1 MLANSIPG
9 SANTSRSPSP
19 LRQLPAIGHETN
31 WNAYVTTP
39 PAEAEFVGS
48 TPGPQSTEKGIRN
61 SSFLPDYFT
70 RFFNE
75 KRELGRGG
83 RGVVLLV
90 EHVLDGVS
98 LGEFACKRIPV
109 GNDHVWLEKV
119 LVEVQLLQ
127 SLNHQNL
134 VSYRHVWLE
143 DTQPTNFG
151 PPVPCIF
158 ILQQY
163 CNAGDL
169 HDYLMSSVQTATKRE
184 ELKERMRRRSRGH
197 AEPPTDLNGPRRMQ
211 FDEIFSFFRD
221 IASGLHHL
229 HANGYIHRDL
239 KPSNCLL
246 HRTGAKLTVL
256 VSDFGEVQAATARR
270 DSTGATGTISYCAP
284 EVLQRETPG
293 GSFGNFSTKSDIFS
307 LGMIVYFMCFGRLP
321 YVSADAMND
330 ENEDIDQLRVEVLA
344 WRGFDDATRTRNDL
358 PERLYKFLRRLL
370 SPNPLERPSTEQILQ
385 AIKGGGD
392 IDTLSGHVPDLRDLS
407 SRVSAVD
414 SPTPNS
420 SAHARKPSTGPS
432 RPSLPQLGRRISK
445 DLTTSRSIPK
455 QQHSHAGPTEPGSS
469 VVLHTRK
476 VDLDAMA
483 SGAAGP
489 VSPAPRLILPPP
501 LSWRTKCTDAVQHPM
516 TMLGLR
522 GVVFLSKLF
531 LLQYPCAPYA
541 ANPWLFYTL
550 CLIALGDVL
559 GKPSWV
565 GSLTLLGLHIL
576 VVTSALY
583 WGKLCKRT
591 ILAWEDF

>member
-1 MLANSIPG
+1 MLANSTSG

-19 LRQLPAIGHETN
+19 LRQLPALGEETN
-31 WNAYVTTP
+31 RNAYVTTP
-39 PAEAEFVGS
+39 PAGAEFVGS
-48 TPGPQSTEKGIRN
+48 APHLQPTEKGIRN
-61 SSFLPDYFT
+61 SSFLPDYFK
-70 RFFNE
+70 RFFIE

-151 PPVPCIF
+151 PLVPCIF

-169 HDYLMSSVQTATKRE
+169 HGYLFGSVHTTTKRE
-184 ELKERMRRRSRGH
+184 ELKERLRRRSKGQ
-197 AEPPTDLNGPRRMQ
+197 AEPPIDLNGPRRMQ

-221 IASGLHHL
+221 ITSGLHHL

-246 HRTGAKLTVL
+246 HKSGTKLTVH

-270 DSTGATGTISYCAP
+270 NSTGATGTISYCAP

-321 YVSADAMND
+321 YISADAMND

-370 SPNPLERPSTEQILQ
+370 SPNPLERPSTEQILL

-392 IDTLSGHVPDLRDLS
+392 IDPSSGHNADLRDVS

-414 SPTPNS
+414 SPKAKAT
-420 SAHARKPSTGPS
+420 AHARKPSTDPS
-432 RPSLPQLGRRISK
+432 RPNLSQVGRHISR
-445 DLTTSRSIPK
+445 DLARSKSPPGQHDRSRE
-455 QQHSHAGPTEPGSS
+455 TESG
-469 VVLHTRK
+469 VVLRTRK
-476 VDLDAMA
+476 VDVHAMA
-483 SGAAGP
+483 SVVADPA
-489 VSPAPRLILPPP
+489 SPATRLILPPP
-501 LSWRTKCTDAVQHPM
+501 RNWRLNATHALRHPM
-516 TMLGLR
+516 TVLGLR
-522 GVVFLSKLF
+522 SIIFISKLS

-541 ANPWLFYTL
+541 ANAWFFYTL
-550 CLIALGDVL
+550 SLTALMDL
-559 GKPSWV
+559 LMQPSWIM
-565 GSLTLLGLHIL
+565 SFALLGLHVL
-576 VVTSALY
+576 VVSSALH
-583 WGKLCKRT
+583 WGGLCRRT
-591 ILAWEDF
+591 SLGWENL